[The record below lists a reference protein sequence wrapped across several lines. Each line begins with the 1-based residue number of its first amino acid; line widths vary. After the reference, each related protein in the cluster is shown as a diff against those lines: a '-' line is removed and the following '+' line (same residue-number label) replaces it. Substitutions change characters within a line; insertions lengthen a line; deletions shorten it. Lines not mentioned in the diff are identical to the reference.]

1 VWKALRAAQIDN
13 LVYSLPSGLSA
24 MVGERGERLSGG
36 ERQRLGIARALYRDP
51 QVLVVDEGTANLDNE
66 TEAAIVDTLAR
77 LRGEK
82 TIIVIAHR
90 LGVVK
95 NCDCVY
101 LLRQGRV
108 RNSGVLSELFPTD
121 PAFRELTGS
130 AL

>member
-1 VWKALRAAQIDN
+1 AQ
-13 LVYSLPSGLSA
+13 S
-24 MVGERGERLSGG
+24 GERGDRLSGG

-51 QVLVVDEGTANLDNE
+51 QVLVVDEGTAHLDNE
-66 TEAAIVDTLAR
+66 TEAAIMRTLEG

-95 NCDCVY
+95 NCDRVY

-108 RNSGVLSELFPTD
+108 QNSGVLSELFSTD
-121 PAFRELTGS
+121 PAFREFAGS